1 MDAPKSLASPAV
13 RQARFGMLQ
22 QLHVLALT
30 RYVESLRLEMGSE
43 YGIPYFDPL
52 DGGTDAEC
60 LFLLEAPG
68 PKAIATGFVSRNN
81 PDETAKNFF
90 QLNRDAGLERKR
102 TVVWNIVPWYIGSGT
117 KIRPATTRDLGQAAP
132 ALANLLTLLPA
143 VHTIVLVGKKAML
156 ARAAVTNLA
165 PSAGIHSMLHPSPMF
180 VNRARGNRKLLLN
193 QLAVVVAGIHAKS

>member
-132 ALANLLTLLPA
+132 ALADLLTLLPA
-143 VHTIVLVGKKAML
+143 VHTIV
-156 ARAAVTNLA
+156 
-165 PSAGIHSMLHPSPMF
+165 
-180 VNRARGNRKLLLN
+180 
-193 QLAVVVAGIHAKS
+193 